1 MQKEITKKVS
11 LIRKITAIFT
21 VFGVV
26 LMVANSIHTYL
37 SQKNAYVNEC
47 ENNLH
52 DITDYLSKLITADGE
67 DFIAVKGYFNDNY
80 EKLRIP
86 YDFSGDYHAAYE
98 NFNTLFRKTYPDL
111 IYGIDIS
118 FDELSDEIKKAYVEY
133 KMEYWQSAFWQA
145 TASFDIDYTYF
156 VYPREAPNVVYMI
169 DAVYEETIIDGASY
183 LSLGFSGDMSTEK
196 YPMMWEAWNS
206 GKAPSGC
213 DIFNNEYGHTYAY
226 YSPVMINGEK
236 IGLVCADM
244 SVNTVTDQIR
254 NAVVN
259 QMTGSLA
266 VFLIGIL
273 IMVYLVRKIFLKR
286 ILQLEKN
293 VEEYA
298 DKKDASLAE
307 KIQASEQGNDEIR
320 SLSDRFAGMITEL
333 EDYMVDL
340 QRVTAEKERIGAE
353 LNVATQIQA
362 DMLPRI
368 FPPFPERKEFDLYAS
383 MNPAKEVGGDFYD
396 FFLIDGDH
404 LGLVMADVSG
414 KGVPAALFMV
424 IAKTLI
430 KNRALAGNYS
440 GPGEVLAD
448 ANNQLCEGNEA
459 ELFVT
464 VWFGI
469 LTISTGHVI
478 FASGGHEYPAFYR
491 LEEGFRIE
499 KDKHGMPLATME
511 GLKFRETETDLKPGE
526 RLFLYTD
533 GVTEATNAAQELFG
547 EKRMIESLQKHSGDS
562 IEDMLSNVRKDIDAF
577 VGDAPQFDDL
587 TMLGLVYKGV

>member
-1 MQKEITKKVS
+1 MQKEIAKKTS
-11 LIRKITAIFT
+11 LIKKFIAVFTAFGI
-21 VFGVV
+21 VF
-26 LMVANSIHTYL
+26 LVANSIHTYFN
-37 SQKNAYVNEC
+37 QKRAYINEC

-52 DITDYLSKLITADGE
+52 DITDYLSELIAADGE
-67 DFIAVKGYFNDNY
+67 DFTALKGYFNDNY

-86 YDFSGDYHAAYE
+86 YDFAGDYHAAYE
-98 NFNTLFRKTYPDL
+98 NFYSLFKKTYPDL

-118 FDELSDEIKKAYVEY
+118 FDELPDDIKKAYAEY
-133 KMEYWQSAFWQA
+133 KMEYWQSVFWQA
-145 TASFDIDYTYF
+145 TESFDIDYTYF
-156 VYPREAPNVVYMI
+156 VYPREDSNVMYMI
-169 DAVYEETIIDGASY
+169 DAVYEEAKTDGGSY
-183 LSLGFSGDMSTEK
+183 MSLGFNGDMAVSK

-206 GKAPSGC
+206 AKAPSGY

-226 YSPVMINGEK
+226 YSPVLINGEK
-236 IGLVCADM
+236 VGLVCADM
-244 SVNTVTDQIR
+244 SVTTVTDQIR
-254 NAVVN
+254 SAVAS
-259 QMTGSLA
+259 QTTGSLA
-266 VFLIGIL
+266 VFLIGTF
-273 IMVYLVRKIFLKR
+273 IMVYFIRKIFLKR

-293 VEEYA
+293 VAEYA
-298 DKKDASLAE
+298 DKKDVAIAE
-307 KIQASEQGNDEIR
+307 TIRSSEQGNDEIR

-333 EDYMVDL
+333 ENYMVNL
-340 QRVTAEKERIGAE
+340 QQVTAEKERIGAE

-362 DMLPRI
+362 DMLPRM
-368 FPPFPERKEFDLYAS
+368 FPAFPERNEFELFAS

-396 FFLIDGDH
+396 FFMIDGDH

-469 LTISTGHVI
+469 LTISTGHLV

-499 KDKHGMPLATME
+499 KDKHGMPLATLE
-511 GLKFRETETDLKPGE
+511 GLKFRETETALKPGE

-533 GVTEATNAAQELFG
+533 GVTEATNAEQELFG

-587 TMLGLVYKGV
+587 TMLGIIYKGV